1 MQMSNHCSQIMMLRS
16 KLKTKLDPMRYEHS
30 LSVSFTCMNLAMRYG
45 YDIDKAELA
54 GLMHDCGK
62 RFTDEIILKKCIS
75 HKILVTDAEQKAF
88 QYFMPNMAPGWRRI
102 NTGSKTQR
110 S

>member
-45 YDIDKAELA
+45 YDIDKEELA
-54 GLMHDCGK
+54 
-62 RFTDEIILKKCIS
+62 
-75 HKILVTDAEQKAF
+75 
-88 QYFMPNMAPGWRRI
+88 
-102 NTGSKTQR
+102 
-110 S
+110 